1 VKHYSDQSSLA
12 GNEGKLGVFGNLGWL
27 LGPIIGGAV
36 AIQFGLPAVFLA
48 CGAATLIGLFLFV
61 EAKPHDL
68 ERLPSVRGTFLGS
81 IRSYWKDPELRKLY
95 LISFGLSFLYAAWN
109 FVPLLLIHKGLSLG
123 ALGLVYGISALPWVL
138 FEYPVGRLADRRYG
152 EKVFIVIGF
161 VFMVVAS
168 FAFSVLSTIP
178 WLIGALLIGII
189 GSSLIERTHAAA
201 FFRRV
206 ADNDVERISVWR
218 TATGFAFVLGPLLAA
233 LIMLFAPLTFF
244 FGIVGVLSLFFLATA
259 LALRS
264 SRS

>member
-1 VKHYSDQSSLA
+1 
-12 GNEGKLGVFGNLGWL
+12 
-27 LGPIIGGAV
+27 
-36 AIQFGLPAVFLA
+36 
-48 CGAATLIGLFLFV
+48 
-61 EAKPHDL
+61 
-68 ERLPSVRGTFLGS
+68 
-81 IRSYWKDPELRKLY
+81 
-95 LISFGLSFLYAAWN
+95 
-109 FVPLLLIHKGLSLG
+109 
-123 ALGLVYGISALPWVL
+123 LPWVL